1 MIHIL
6 MFINLM
12 SFTRVAKRSR
22 IGLWTKHNSEKKPKV
37 EFKGRR
43 CSVIFR
49 LSVPMFHLGSKPS
62 ATVVTR
68 IKLFYGKGL
77 NSGRMSVLVILA
89 GNLAND
95 TLVIVEYFFPE
106 KFYYFLAKW

>member
-12 SFTRVAKRSR
+12 PFTRVAKRSR
-22 IGLWTKHNSEKKPKV
+22 IGLWTKQPKV

-89 GNLAND
+89 GNLTND

>member
-1 MIHIL
+1 
-6 MFINLM
+6 M
-12 SFTRVAKRSR
+12 S
-22 IGLWTKHNSEKKPKV
+22 
-37 EFKGRR
+37 
-43 CSVIFR
+43 
-49 LSVPMFHLGSKPS
+49 HLGSKPS

-77 NSGRMSVLVILA
+77 NSGCVLSVLVILA
-89 GNLAND
+89 GNLTNG